1 MNSPEPDLGLIGVWA
16 GDLDNYPMA
25 DVRTAAAAI
34 EDFGYGALW
43 FPETTGREAMAQAG
57 ILLSATQ
64 RITVAAGAADIY
76 ARDAVTTAAA
86 QRTLEE
92 AFPGRFLLGL
102 WESHPS
108 LAHDV
113 RGHLCGPAPET
124 MSGYLD
130 AVDAAPFGPPAGP
143 EMPGAPRRI
152 LSVLD
157 PDMLELA
164 GRRAWGAH
172 QLGMPAEYTARSR
185 AVLGPGALLAVT
197 QFVILDAAGSHSA
210 DLART
215 CASAALPN
223 RRALLQDLGFDDVDS
238 LNDRLVDA
246 LIARGTADDIAY
258 RVTAHF
264 NAGADHVSLYVLTA
278 EPATPPIGQW
288 QELAARLLA

>member
-1 MNSPEPDLGLIGVWA
+1 VNSPEPDLGLIGIWA

-102 WESHPS
+102 WESLPPS
-108 LAHDV
+108 PMTSAAISTA
-113 RGHLCGPAPET
+113 APET

-130 AVDAAPFGPPAGP
+130 AVDAAPFGPPPAP

-157 PDMLELA
+157 PDMFELA
-164 GRRAWGAH
+164 GRRAWCAH
-172 QLGMPAEYTARSR
+172 QMGMPAEYTARSR
-185 AVLGPGALLAVT
+185 AVLGPNALLAVT

-223 RRALLQDLGFDDVDS
+223 RCALLQDLGFEDVDS

-246 LIARGTADDIAY
+246 LIARGTADDIAH

-264 NAGADHVSLYVLTA
+264 RRRRRPR
-278 EPATPPIGQW
+278 EPLRPHGRTRDPPTGQW

>member
-1 MNSPEPDLGLIGVWA
+1 MNSPEPDLGLIGIWA

-57 ILLSATQ
+57 ILLSATR

-113 RGHLCGPAPET
+113 RGHLYGPAPET

-130 AVDAAPFGPPAGP
+130 AVDAAPFGPPPAP
-143 EMPGAPRRI
+143 EMPGALRRI

-164 GRRAWGAH
+164 GRRRRPREPLRPHGRTRD
-172 QLGMPAEYTARSR
+172 PADR
-185 AVLGPGALLAVT
+185 AVAGTRRTTPGL
-197 QFVILDAAGSHSA
+197 
-210 DLART
+210 
-215 CASAALPN
+215 
-223 RRALLQDLGFDDVDS
+223 
-238 LNDRLVDA
+238 
-246 LIARGTADDIAY
+246 TADGLP
-258 RVTAHF
+258 RVLITGKSEPR
-264 NAGADHVSLYVLTA
+264 AGPRPRPSPV
-278 EPATPPIGQW
+278 G
-288 QELAARLLA
+288 